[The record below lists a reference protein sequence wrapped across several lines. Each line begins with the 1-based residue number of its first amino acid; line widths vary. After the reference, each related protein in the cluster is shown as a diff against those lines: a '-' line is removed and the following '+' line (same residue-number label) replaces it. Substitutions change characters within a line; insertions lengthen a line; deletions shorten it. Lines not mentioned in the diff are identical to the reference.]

1 MFVTATSI
9 AGPQGTSARINGAH
23 CAFKAAEH
31 ESLKCVD
38 LEKRK
43 IMLLQPSQS
52 LQVVPEKQ
60 RNRY

>member
-31 ESLKCVD
+31 ESFKMCGLG
-38 LEKRK
+38 
-43 IMLLQPSQS
+43 
-52 LQVVPEKQ
+52 
-60 RNRY
+60 